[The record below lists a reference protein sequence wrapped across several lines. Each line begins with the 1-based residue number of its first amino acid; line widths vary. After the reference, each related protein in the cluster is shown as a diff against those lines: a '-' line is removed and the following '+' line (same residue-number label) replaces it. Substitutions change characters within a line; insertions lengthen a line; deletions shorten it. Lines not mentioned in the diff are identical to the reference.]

1 MRSKRPKRR
10 PALFTLHIVSDATG
24 LLARHAV
31 NNVLT
36 QFPSLDVK
44 QVYHTFIDS
53 EEDIAHVVAA
63 LRRKNTLV
71 LYGLIDPKRKTMIHN
86 ACRQRNIPSYD
97 LIGSLVQFIADH
109 TGTAPVNKLSRLHE
123 TNEGYFQRIAA
134 MEFTAQHDDGMRLD
148 SLDQADI
155 IIVGL
160 SRVSKSPTA
169 TFLGSMGY
177 KVANVSI
184 TQETGF
190 PPELKKMHR
199 RVIAFTAAP
208 KFLQETRARRFHRIQ
223 EKINEYGIE
232 DLPYYDMRPIV
243 REVVYAE
250 REFRKRSYPIVDIVG
265 KTVEELSAIVL
276 KELNIQQKNITYQDC
291 TEES

>member
-1 MRSKRPKRR
+1 M
-10 PALFTLHIVSDATG
+10 FTLHIVSDATG
-24 LLARHAV
+24 LLARHAI

-44 QVYHTFIDS
+44 QVYHTFIES
-53 EEDIAHVVAA
+53 EEEIANVVTA
-63 LRRKNTLV
+63 LRRKKTLV
-71 LYGLIDPKRKTMIHN
+71 LYGLIDPKHKTMIHH

-123 TNEGYFQRIAA
+123 TNAGYFQRIAA

-148 SLDQADI
+148 SLGQADI

-169 TFLGSMGY
+169 TFLSSMGY

-190 PPELKKMHR
+190 PPELKKMQK
-199 RVIAFTAAP
+199 RVIAFTVAP
-208 KFLQETRARRFHRIQ
+208 KILQETRARRFRRIQ
-223 EKINEYGIE
+223 EKIHEFGIE
-232 DLPYYDMRPIV
+232 DLPYYDLRPIV

-250 REFRKRSYPIVDIVG
+250 REYRKRNYPMIDIVG
-265 KTVEELSAIVL
+265 KTVEELSAMVL
-276 KELNIQQKNITYQDC
+276 RELNIQQKNITYQDN

>member
-1 MRSKRPKRR
+1 M
-10 PALFTLHIVSDATG
+10 SDATG
-24 LLARHAV
+24 LLARHAI

-36 QFPSLDVK
+36 QFPSLNVK
-44 QVYHTFIDS
+44 QVYHTFIDR
-53 EEDIAHVVAA
+53 EEDIAKVVAA

-71 LYGLIDPKRKTMIHN
+71 LYGVIDPTHKTMIHE
-86 ACRQRNIPSYD
+86 ACRKRNIPSYD

-123 TNEGYFQRIAA
+123 TNAGYFQRIAA

-148 SLDQADI
+148 SLGQADI

-190 PPELKKMHR
+190 PPELDKVQK
-199 RVIAFTAAP
+199 RVIAFTSPP
-208 KFLQETRARRFHRIQ
+208 KSLQETRARRFRRIQ
-223 EKINEYGIE
+223 EKIKEIGIE

-250 REFRKRSYPIVDIVG
+250 REYRKRRYPIVDIVG

-276 KELNIQQKNITYQDC
+276 RELKIQQKNITYQD
-291 TEES
+291 ENAEGG